1 MFRSGTTQNTVRVLM
16 NSHLLNS
23 VLHMLGLFLIILAT
37 TLTQKNV
44 DIFIRNSLY
53 DLKIISISNYYF
65 I

>member
-1 MFRSGTTQNTVRVLM
+1 M